1 MDGDGPGTA
10 FEKTRWRRWSMHMVL
25 GLLLFMLSPAS
36 GDGSAGVADGAAFDR
51 QLEHFTQLAIE
62 GKSADAMAFLRQP
75 GFLLAAD
82 HDGHTALFAA
92 AVACNT
98 AVLDQVLACSPQL
111 NHRDKRGATALFYA
125 ASQGRNDVL
134 RRLVQHGADVN
145 LPDASGRTPLMVAV
159 LMNHTAA
166 AKLLLDAGAQ
176 VNLQD
181 GDGATPLLAA
191 VESGHYEV
199 ARLLLQRGA
208 DARLARNNGVTPLQA
223 AEAKSNPKMVDL
235 LRHDEGAT
243 QD

>member
-1 MDGDGPGTA
+1 MMQMTMTTPQPMPIQARGPMPFFGGGGA
-10 FEKTRWRRWSMHMVL
+10 PGGVAGMCSNPVARLLKRPAGGRWSMHMVL
-25 GLLLFMLSPAS
+25 GLLLLMLSPAA
-36 GDGSAGVADGAAFDR
+36 GEGSAGAADGAAFDR

-62 GKSADAMAFLRQP
+62 GKTAEATMFLRQP

-82 HDGHTALFAA
+82 HEGHTALFAA

-98 AVLDQVLACSPQL
+98 GVLDQVLALSPQL
-111 NHRDKRGATALFYA
+111 NHRDRRGATALFYA

-176 VNLQD
+176 VNRQD
-181 GDGATPLLAA
+181 GDAATPLLAA
-191 VESGHYEV
+191 VGSG
-199 ARLLLQRGA
+199 
-208 DARLARNNGVTPLQA
+208 
-223 AEAKSNPKMVDL
+223 
-235 LRHDEGAT
+235 
-243 QD
+243 

>member
-1 MDGDGPGTA
+1 
-10 FEKTRWRRWSMHMVL
+10 MHMVL
-25 GLLLFMLSPAS
+25 GLLLFLLAPA
-36 GDGSAGVADGAAFDR
+36 GWDGSAGAADGAAFDR

-62 GKSADAMAFLRQP
+62 GKTAEAMAFLREP

-82 HDGHTALFAA
+82 HEGHTALFAA
-92 AVACNT
+92 VACT
-98 AVLDQVLACSPQL
+98 PAVLDQVLARSPQL

-145 LPDASGRTPLMVAV
+145 LPDASGRTPLMVAL

-181 GDGATPLLAA
+181 VDGATPLLAA
-191 VESGHYEV
+191 VES
-199 ARLLLQRGA
+199 
-208 DARLARNNGVTPLQA
+208 
-223 AEAKSNPKMVDL
+223 
-235 LRHDEGAT
+235 
-243 QD
+243 